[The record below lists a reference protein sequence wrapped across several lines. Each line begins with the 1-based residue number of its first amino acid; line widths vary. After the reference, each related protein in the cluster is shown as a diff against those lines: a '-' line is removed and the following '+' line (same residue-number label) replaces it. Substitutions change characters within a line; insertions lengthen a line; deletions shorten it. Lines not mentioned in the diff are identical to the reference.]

1 MTQAAARLLVGGLLT
16 LSVLAALP
24 KTATAAGLGGVVM
37 AAGGAVPT
45 GAPLGSGAPRTCSP
59 ATLSVLL
66 TYVEGGLSGRV
77 SQLHALTGAVAGG
90 TALSASDAAT
100 LSTDLANELSGIT
113 ALEQKVPTD
122 TTCADAIADAHAMV
136 SDYRVYVVMTPQVH
150 LTITAD
156 SETALGG
163 RITGLEPQITAAIA
177 AAGNAG
183 KNVTAA
189 NRALAGLESQVGAA
203 EHASSP
209 IPSQVLGFTPA
220 SYPGCWPAF
229 KADVGSLHTGRAA
242 LRRAD
247 SDLHVIVA
255 FLH

>member
-1 MTQAAARLLVGGLLT
+1 LN
-16 LSVLAALP
+16 
-24 KTATAAGLGGVVM
+24 
-37 AAGGAVPT
+37 
-45 GAPLGSGAPRTCSP
+45 
-59 ATLSVLL
+59 
-66 TYVEGGLSGRV
+66 YVEGGLSGRV
-77 SQLHALTGAVAGG
+77 SQLHTLTGAVAGAA
-90 TALSASDAAT
+90 ALSASDAAT
-100 LSTDLANELSGIT
+100 LSTDLANELSGVT

-136 SDYRVYVVMTPQVH
+136 FDYRVYVVMTPQVH

-163 RITGLEPQITAAIA
+163 RITGLEPQITAAIT

-183 KNVTAA
+183 KNVAA
-189 NRALAGLESQVGAA
+189 AKGALADLESQVGAA
-203 EHASSP
+203 GHASSP
-209 IPSQVLGFTPA
+209 IPSQVLGFTPV

-247 SDLHVIVA
+247 RDLHVIVA